1 MDRIPPEIL
10 LHVFEFLDNP
20 APSQVRL
27 RDQPSDDMLDAESLY
42 SQPLKTSSFVC
53 KAWRSLV
60 LPSLF
65 RHILWRPKISSLSAF
80 TLNPIPLL
88 RFLEDNQLDHS
99 VTTFTMIVDFVD
111 KDAGAKQITPEIR
124 SVDLEW
130 LWDQL
135 FSVIDPLR
143 FTMIAPPTTL
153 ASFLSRMLFLDD
165 AWSFSIP
172 YHILSLARATRDSRG
187 KSSTHTESHIPDSP
201 LRHHSSATATPG
213 ASARPSATSCSARY
227 RRPPP
232 CPLFTVRPWTSL
244 LLNEGSSTKVYR
256 TYEFFLRRPP
266 SMLGALLG
274 CEEYPNDSPL
284 IPPTIFDFNYIAIF
298 PLSSHFEILLQNLP
312 RLDRLFVQLTP
323 RPENRI
329 LEEEDGMKH
338 IDPADPAVCP
348 RNWALLRVFES
359 GDSADHEVWDM
370 AVESIERS
378 GARGWKVERPVVL
391 VKEDEQGNNPDLDR
405 EIDGHIGLP
414 TSSAKPTLSVY
425 FFFFFHFSRLHPQA
439 HSSLLAMNHSE
450 MARLPMCR
458 ARLFRTTLV

>member
-20 APSQVRL
+20 APSQLRL
-27 RDQPSDDMLDAESLY
+27 RDQPSDDMLDAKSLF

-88 RFLEDNQLDHS
+88 RFLEDNQLGHR
-99 VTTFTMIVDFVD
+99 VATFTMIVDFVD

-143 FTMIAPPTTL
+143 FTMIAPPNTL

-201 LRHHSSATATPG
+201 LQHHSSATITQG
-213 ASARPSATSCSARY
+213 ASAGPSVTSSSARY

-274 CEEYPNDSPL
+274 CEEHPNDSPL
-284 IPPTIFDFNYIAIF
+284 IPPSIFDFNYIAIF
-298 PLSSHFEILLQNLP
+298 PLSSHVEILIQNLP
-312 RLDRLFVQLTP
+312 RLDRLFVQLSP
-323 RPENRI
+323 KPENRI
-329 LEEEDGMKH
+329 LEEKDEMRH
-338 IDPADPAVCP
+338 IDPADLWMERNTAYNSLVRELTFAADPAARP

-359 GDSADHEVWDM
+359 GDSEDHEAWDTTVKF
-370 AVESIERS
+370 VEHS
-378 GARGWKVERPVVL
+378 GARGWNVERPGIF
-391 VKEDEQGNNPDLDR
+391 VKKDEQGNSPDSDR

-414 TSSAKPTLSVY
+414 TTSTKPTLSV
-425 FFFFFHFSRLHPQA
+425 
-439 HSSLLAMNHSE
+439 
-450 MARLPMCR
+450 
-458 ARLFRTTLV
+458 

>member
-10 LHVFEFLDNP
+10 LHVFDFLDDP

-27 RDQPSDDMLDAESLY
+27 RDQPSDDMLDAKSLY
-42 SQPLKTSSFVC
+42 SQPLKTVSLIC
-53 KAWRSLV
+53 KTWRSLV

-88 RFLEDNQLDHS
+88 RFLEDNRLDRA
-99 VTTFTMIVDFVD
+99 VATFTMIVDFVD
-111 KDAGAKQITPEIR
+111 RDASAKQITPEIR

-143 FTMIAPPTTL
+143 FTIITPPNTL

-172 YHILSLARATRDSRG
+172 YHILSLARTTRHSHG
-187 KSSTHTESHIPDSP
+187 KLNTHTESSNPDIHP
-201 LRHHSSATATPG
+201 SSSQHQPSTATIQV
-213 ASARPSATSCSARY
+213 ASAGIPTTSCSIRC

-244 LLNEGSSTKVYR
+244 LLNEGSSTRVYR

-274 CEEYPNDSPL
+274 CEEHPNDTPL
-284 IPPTIFDFNYIAIF
+284 IPPTIIDFNYIAIF
-298 PLSSHFEILLQNLP
+298 PLSSHFEMLLQNLP
-312 RLDRLFVQLTP
+312 KLDRLFVQLTP
-323 RPENRI
+323 GPENRI
-329 LEEEDGMKH
+329 LEAEDEMKH
-338 IDPADPAVCP
+338 IDPADLWMERNTAYSSLMRELTFDADPAVYP
-348 RNWALLRVFES
+348 RNWASLRVFES
-359 GDSADHEVWDM
+359 GDAADHEAWDM
-370 AVESIERS
+370 AVQFVERS
-378 GARGWKVERPVVL
+378 GAKGWKVERPGVF
-391 VKEDEQGNNPDLDR
+391 VKEDEEGNYPNTDREVDGHVGPPISAGEPILDR
-405 EIDGHIGLP
+405 
-414 TSSAKPTLSVY
+414 
-425 FFFFFHFSRLHPQA
+425 
-439 HSSLLAMNHSE
+439 
-450 MARLPMCR
+450 
-458 ARLFRTTLV
+458 